1 MEHLARKEE
10 DLQPYL
16 EYGVVQVENE
26 SSFTVQTAFGP
37 VQGEQAVGCLV
48 RPVPGDTVLLS
59 VDEAGDCFILC
70 VLRRETGEKAR
81 TELSFNG
88 DVDLRVQGGDLTVSS
103 GKRIAFASSKISM
116 HADAGEA
123 VIDKFSFT
131 GRVFRSQVK
140 RILVVANTVEHV
152 FRRFTQ
158 RLQDSFRFV
167 KDHEEVQTGNT
178 RYLVEDTL
186 TMHAKN
192 ANHMAEELVTI
203 NAEQIHLG

>member
-1 MEHLARKEE
+1 MEHLAKKEE
-10 DLQPYL
+10 SLQPYL
-16 EYGVVQVENE
+16 EYGIVQAEE
-26 SSFTVQTAFGP
+26 EGGFSVQTAFG
-37 VQGEQAVGCLV
+37 LV
-48 RPVPGDTVLLS
+48 RGERAFGCVVQPQVADTVLLS
-59 VDEAGDCFILC
+59 IDEDGNCFILS
-70 VLRRETGEKAR
+70 VLRREDKKRR

-88 DVDLRVQGGDLTVSS
+88 DVGLTVKDGDLTVSS
-103 GKRIAFASSKISM
+103 EKKMAFASGKIAV
-116 HADAGEA
+116 HADKGEA
-123 VIDKFSFT
+123 VIGKFSFV
-131 GRVFRSQVK
+131 GNVFKSQVK
-140 RILVVANTVEHV
+140 RIMVVANTVEHI